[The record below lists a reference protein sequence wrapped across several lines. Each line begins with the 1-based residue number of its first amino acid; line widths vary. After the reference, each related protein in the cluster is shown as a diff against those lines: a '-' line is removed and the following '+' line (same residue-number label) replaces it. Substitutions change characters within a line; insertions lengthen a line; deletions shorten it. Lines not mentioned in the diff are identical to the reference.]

1 MNFVQ
6 IRYSSLNGQNQC
18 GIAQGDPLSM
28 WLFCITIDDVLKQ
41 LTYDGLEFVA
51 YADDLLI
58 SVTSVSQ
65 VANIIEH
72 CAGLFGNIGLSLNV
86 DKCESTENGHEIT
99 FMGVQFG
106 LNTRNLAI
114 ADRLLLECK
123 IAINEYEQYIGLGIN
138 RNVILQFV
146 THSLV
151 SRFNFGAFID
161 LDTEEGKCKEIDD
174 MIAGLVSKVFNTPN
188 KFKIAEWVEF
198 CAAPTKAGGLGLML
212 PGYYFS
218 TMNIVNV
225 AEDNEEG
232 FATYHRRREKSDK
245 EYGGGQYDSSI
256 AVHSFKN
263 YYSLLQNDNFDL
275 AFKELTKHSD
285 FHFKEQRAEKSTMLG
300 KCIVCGNVSDE
311 YHYCKCKGIQGTIKN

>member
-51 YADDLLI
+51 YADDLVI

-146 THSLV
+146 AHSLV
-151 SRFNFGAFID
+151 SRFNFGASSTQ
-161 LDTEEGKCKEIDD
+161 TEESKYREIDE
-174 MIAGLVSKVFNTPN
+174 MIAGLVSKVFN
-188 KFKIAEWVEF
+188 KFKITEWVEF
-198 CAAPTKAGGLGLML
+198 CAAPTKAGGLGQRF
-212 PGYYFS
+212 PGYYLS
-218 TMNIVNV
+218 IVNV
-225 AEDNEEG
+225 AEDTEEG
-232 FATYHRRREKSDK
+232 FAKYHRRKEKSDN
-245 EYGGGQYDSSI
+245 EYGEGQYDSSI
-256 AVHSFKN
+256 AFHSFKN
-263 YYSLLQNDNFDL
+263 YYSLLQNDDFDL

-311 YHYCKCKGIQGTIKN
+311 YHYCKCKGIQCTIKN

>member
-72 CAGLFGNIGLSLNV
+72 CAGLSGNIGLSLNV

-198 CAAPTKAGGLGLML
+198 CAAPTTAGG
-212 PGYYFS
+212 PDAS
-218 TMNIVNV
+218 
-225 AEDNEEG
+225 
-232 FATYHRRREKSDK
+232 RP
-245 EYGGGQYDSSI
+245 
-256 AVHSFKN
+256 
-263 YYSLLQNDNFDL
+263 LLQHH
-275 AFKELTKHSD
+275 EHRERS
-285 FHFKEQRAEKSTMLG
+285 
-300 KCIVCGNVSDE
+300 
-311 YHYCKCKGIQGTIKN
+311 